1 MLGVLSDIGNNRD
14 LNEDYTGFL
23 EDDCTRFYV
32 IADGMGGHN
41 AGEVASK
48 LAVEK
53 AIDYIKSHRDVCPQ
67 KELIKNAI
75 DAANI
80 EIYKY
85 AQQSVELKGM
95 GTTITACLVINN
107 TLTVANVG
115 DSRCYAIY
123 EDRIEKIT
131 KDHSLVQQLL
141 DNGSI
146 TEEEAYHHPNKNI
159 ITRALGT
166 SKNVEIDIFELGL
179 EKIKKVLICSD
190 GLSND
195 VYENEMFEIAINNDN
210 QVACINLVEL
220 SKQKG
225 SRDNI
230 SVIIFEG
237 ECKDDRYFTRK

>member
-1 MLGVLSDIGNNRD
+1 MLGVLSDIGNTRN
-14 LNEDYTGFL
+14 LNEDYTGFF
-23 EDDCTRFYV
+23 EDDCIRFYV

-53 AIDYIKSHRDVCPQ
+53 VIEYIKSHKDTCPQ
-67 KELIKNAI
+67 KELITSAI

-80 EIYKY
+80 EIYKF
-85 AQQSVELKGM
+85 AKKSDDLRGM
-95 GTTITACLVINN
+95 GTTITACLVKDNM
-107 TLTVANVG
+107 LTVANVG

-123 EDRIEKIT
+123 EDKIERIT

-166 SKNVEIDIFELGL
+166 SKKVEIDVFELSL
-179 EKIKKVLICSD
+179 EKIIKILICSD
-190 GLSND
+190 GLSNE
-195 VYENEMFEIAINNDN
+195 VYENEMYEIAIKNDN
-210 QVACINLVEL
+210 QIACNNLVEL

-237 ECKDDRYFTRK
+237 ECKDDRNFTR